1 MNTIITVDG
10 ITIDFAKVVGIELE
24 NRYFSGQTQ
33 IRVIFSTRKEYVYN
47 PETCGYD
54 IHEITD
60 EAHFPY
66 PEYEQAQRVIEDM
79 TNEWIKIRK

>member
-10 ITIDFAKVVGIELE
+10 ITIDYAKVIGIELE
-24 NRYFSGQTQ
+24 NRYFSGPTQ
-33 IRVIFSTRKEYVYN
+33 IRVIFATRKEYVYN
-47 PETCGYD
+47 PETLEYE

-79 TNEWIKIRK
+79 TKEWIKNKR